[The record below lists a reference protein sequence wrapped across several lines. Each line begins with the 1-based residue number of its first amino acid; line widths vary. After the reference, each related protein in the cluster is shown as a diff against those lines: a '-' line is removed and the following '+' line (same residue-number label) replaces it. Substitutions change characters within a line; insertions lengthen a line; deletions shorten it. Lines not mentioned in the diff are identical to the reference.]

1 MSMDI
6 SDFYQTFFDEA
17 DELLADME
25 QHLLVLQPEAPDAEQ
40 LNAIFRAAHSIKGGA
55 GTFGFSVLQETT
67 HLMENLLD
75 EARRGEMQLNTDI
88 INLFLETKDIMQEQL
103 DAYKQSQEPDAASF
117 DYICQALRQLALEA
131 KGETPS
137 AVTRLSVVAKSEPQ
151 DEQSRNQLPRRIILS
166 RLKAGEVDLLEEE
179 LGHLTTLTDVV
190 KGVDSLSAILPG
202 DIAEDDITA
211 VLCFVIEADQITFET
226 VEVSPKISTPPV
238 LKLAAE
244 QAPTGRVEREKTT
257 RSSES
262 TSIRVAVEKV
272 DQLINLVGE
281 LVITQSMLAQRSSE
295 LDPVNHGDLITS
307 MGQLQRN
314 ARDLQESVMSI
325 RMMPMEYVFS
335 RYPRL
340 VRDLAGKLGKQVE
353 LTLVGSS
360 TELDKSLIE
369 RIIDPL
375 THLVRNSLDHGIELP
390 EKRLAAGKNSVGN
403 LILSAEHQGGN
414 ICIEVTDDGAGLNRE
429 RILAKAASQ
438 GLTVSENMSDDEVAM
453 LIFAPGFS
461 TAEQVTDVSGRG
473 VGMDVVKRNIQ
484 EMGGHVE
491 IQSKQGTGT
500 TIRILLPLTLA
511 ILDGMSV
518 RVADEVFILPL
529 NAVMESLQ
537 PREAINFMVITKG
550 AGRIAEVGAR
560 FVLDGM
566 PGKQMAIDADLNAG
580 LIGEDEAKKRRS
592 EVTQEADF
600 YGSMDGA
607 SKFVRGDAIAGILIM
622 VINVVGGLLVGVLQH
637 GMSMGHAAESYTLLT
652 IGDGLVAQIPALV
665 ISTAAGV
672 IVTRV
677 STDQDVGEQMVNQLF
692 SNPSVMLLSAAVLGL
707 LGLVPGMPN
716 LVFLLFTAG
725 LLGLAWWI
733 RGREQKAPAEPKPV
747 KMAENNAVVE
757 ATWNDVQL
765 EDSLGMEVGYRLSPM
780 VDFQQDGELLGRI
793 RSIRKK
799 FAQEMGFLPPVV
811 HIRDNMDLQPARYRI
826 LMKGVEIGSGD
837 AYPGRWL
844 AINPGTAAGTLPGE
858 ATVDPAFG
866 LNAIWIESA
875 LKEQAQI
882 QGYTVVEAS
891 TVVATHLNHLIS
903 QHAAELFGRQE
914 AQQLLD
920 RVAQEM
926 PKLTEDLVP
935 GVVTLTTLHK
945 VLQNLLDEKVPIRDM
960 RTILE
965 TLAEHAPIQS
975 DPHELTAVVR
985 VALGRAIT
993 QQWFPGKDE
1002 VHVIGLDTPLERLLL
1017 QALQGGGGLEP
1028 GLADRL
1034 LAQTQEALSR
1044 QEMVGAPP
1052 VLLVNHALRPLL
1064 SRFLRR
1070 SLPQLVVLS
1079 NLELSDNR
1087 HIRMTATIG
1096 GK

>member
-131 KGETPS
+131 KGEPPS

-151 DEQSRNQLPRRIILS
+151 DEQSRSQLPRRIILS
-166 RLKAGEVDLLEEE
+166 RLKASEVDLLEEE

-190 KGVDSLSAILPG
+190 KGADSLSAILPG

-537 PREAINFMVITKG
+537 PREADLHPLAGGERVLEVRGEYLPIVELWKVFNVAGAKTEATQGIVVILQSG
-550 AGRIAEVGAR
+550 GRRYALLV
-560 FVLDGM
+560 D
-566 PGKQMAIDADLNAG
+566 Q
-580 LIGEDEAKKRRS
+580 LIGQHQVVVKNLESNYRK
-592 EVTQEADF
+592 VP
-600 YGSMDGA
+600 
-607 SKFVRGDAIAGILIM
+607 GI
-622 VINVVGGLLVGVLQH
+622 
-637 GMSMGHAAESYTLLT
+637 SAAT
-652 IGDGLVAQIPALV
+652 ILGDGSVALIVDVSALQA
-665 ISTAAGV
+665 INREQRMANTAA
-672 IVTRV
+672 
-677 STDQDVGEQMVNQLF
+677 
-692 SNPSVMLLSAAVLGL
+692 
-707 LGLVPGMPN
+707 
-716 LVFLLFTAG
+716 
-725 LLGLAWWI
+725 
-733 RGREQKAPAEPKPV
+733 
-747 KMAENNAVVE
+747 
-757 ATWNDVQL
+757 
-765 EDSLGMEVGYRLSPM
+765 
-780 VDFQQDGELLGRI
+780 
-793 RSIRKK
+793 
-799 FAQEMGFLPPVV
+799 
-811 HIRDNMDLQPARYRI
+811 
-826 LMKGVEIGSGD
+826 
-837 AYPGRWL
+837 
-844 AINPGTAAGTLPGE
+844 
-858 ATVDPAFG
+858 
-866 LNAIWIESA
+866 
-875 LKEQAQI
+875 
-882 QGYTVVEAS
+882 
-891 TVVATHLNHLIS
+891 
-903 QHAAELFGRQE
+903 
-914 AQQLLD
+914 
-920 RVAQEM
+920 
-926 PKLTEDLVP
+926 
-935 GVVTLTTLHK
+935 
-945 VLQNLLDEKVPIRDM
+945 
-960 RTILE
+960 
-965 TLAEHAPIQS
+965 
-975 DPHELTAVVR
+975 
-985 VALGRAIT
+985 
-993 QQWFPGKDE
+993 
-1002 VHVIGLDTPLERLLL
+1002 
-1017 QALQGGGGLEP
+1017 
-1028 GLADRL
+1028 
-1034 LAQTQEALSR
+1034 
-1044 QEMVGAPP
+1044 
-1052 VLLVNHALRPLL
+1052 
-1064 SRFLRR
+1064 
-1070 SLPQLVVLS
+1070 
-1079 NLELSDNR
+1079 
-1087 HIRMTATIG
+1087 
-1096 GK
+1096 

>member
-55 GTFGFSVLQETT
+55 GTFCFSVLQETT

-131 KGETPS
+131 KDETPS

-151 DEQSRNQLPRRIILS
+151 DEQSRSQSPRRIILS

-190 KGVDSLSAILPG
+190 KGTDSLSAILPG

-226 VEVSPKISTPPV
+226 IEVSPKISTPPV

-537 PREAINFMVITKG
+537 PREADLHPLAGGERVLEVRGEYLPIVELWKVFNVAGAKTEATQGIVVILQSG
-550 AGRIAEVGAR
+550 GRRYALLV
-560 FVLDGM
+560 D
-566 PGKQMAIDADLNAG
+566 Q
-580 LIGEDEAKKRRS
+580 LIGQHQVVVKNLESNYRK
-592 EVTQEADF
+592 VP
-600 YGSMDGA
+600 
-607 SKFVRGDAIAGILIM
+607 GI
-622 VINVVGGLLVGVLQH
+622 
-637 GMSMGHAAESYTLLT
+637 SAAT
-652 IGDGLVAQIPALV
+652 ILGDGSVALIVDVSALQA
-665 ISTAAGV
+665 INREQRMANTAA
-672 IVTRV
+672 
-677 STDQDVGEQMVNQLF
+677 
-692 SNPSVMLLSAAVLGL
+692 
-707 LGLVPGMPN
+707 
-716 LVFLLFTAG
+716 
-725 LLGLAWWI
+725 
-733 RGREQKAPAEPKPV
+733 
-747 KMAENNAVVE
+747 
-757 ATWNDVQL
+757 
-765 EDSLGMEVGYRLSPM
+765 
-780 VDFQQDGELLGRI
+780 
-793 RSIRKK
+793 
-799 FAQEMGFLPPVV
+799 
-811 HIRDNMDLQPARYRI
+811 
-826 LMKGVEIGSGD
+826 
-837 AYPGRWL
+837 
-844 AINPGTAAGTLPGE
+844 
-858 ATVDPAFG
+858 
-866 LNAIWIESA
+866 
-875 LKEQAQI
+875 
-882 QGYTVVEAS
+882 
-891 TVVATHLNHLIS
+891 
-903 QHAAELFGRQE
+903 
-914 AQQLLD
+914 
-920 RVAQEM
+920 
-926 PKLTEDLVP
+926 
-935 GVVTLTTLHK
+935 
-945 VLQNLLDEKVPIRDM
+945 
-960 RTILE
+960 
-965 TLAEHAPIQS
+965 
-975 DPHELTAVVR
+975 
-985 VALGRAIT
+985 
-993 QQWFPGKDE
+993 
-1002 VHVIGLDTPLERLLL
+1002 
-1017 QALQGGGGLEP
+1017 
-1028 GLADRL
+1028 
-1034 LAQTQEALSR
+1034 
-1044 QEMVGAPP
+1044 
-1052 VLLVNHALRPLL
+1052 
-1064 SRFLRR
+1064 
-1070 SLPQLVVLS
+1070 
-1079 NLELSDNR
+1079 
-1087 HIRMTATIG
+1087 
-1096 GK
+1096 

>member
-131 KGETPS
+131 KGEMPS

-151 DEQSRNQLPRRIILS
+151 DEQSRCQSPRRIILS

-190 KGVDSLSAILPG
+190 KGADSLSAILAG

-226 VEVSPKISTPPV
+226 VEVSPKTSPPPV
-238 LKLAAE
+238 LKLATE

-537 PREAINFMVITKG
+537 PREADLHPLAGGERVLEVRGEYLPIVELWKVFNVAGAKTEATQGIVVILQSG
-550 AGRIAEVGAR
+550 GRRYALLV
-560 FVLDGM
+560 D
-566 PGKQMAIDADLNAG
+566 Q
-580 LIGEDEAKKRRS
+580 LIGQHQVVVKNLESNYRK
-592 EVTQEADF
+592 VP
-600 YGSMDGA
+600 
-607 SKFVRGDAIAGILIM
+607 GI
-622 VINVVGGLLVGVLQH
+622 
-637 GMSMGHAAESYTLLT
+637 SAAT
-652 IGDGLVAQIPALV
+652 ILGDGSVALIVDVSALQA
-665 ISTAAGV
+665 INREQRMANTAA
-672 IVTRV
+672 
-677 STDQDVGEQMVNQLF
+677 
-692 SNPSVMLLSAAVLGL
+692 
-707 LGLVPGMPN
+707 
-716 LVFLLFTAG
+716 
-725 LLGLAWWI
+725 
-733 RGREQKAPAEPKPV
+733 
-747 KMAENNAVVE
+747 
-757 ATWNDVQL
+757 
-765 EDSLGMEVGYRLSPM
+765 
-780 VDFQQDGELLGRI
+780 
-793 RSIRKK
+793 
-799 FAQEMGFLPPVV
+799 
-811 HIRDNMDLQPARYRI
+811 
-826 LMKGVEIGSGD
+826 
-837 AYPGRWL
+837 
-844 AINPGTAAGTLPGE
+844 
-858 ATVDPAFG
+858 
-866 LNAIWIESA
+866 
-875 LKEQAQI
+875 
-882 QGYTVVEAS
+882 
-891 TVVATHLNHLIS
+891 
-903 QHAAELFGRQE
+903 
-914 AQQLLD
+914 
-920 RVAQEM
+920 
-926 PKLTEDLVP
+926 
-935 GVVTLTTLHK
+935 
-945 VLQNLLDEKVPIRDM
+945 
-960 RTILE
+960 
-965 TLAEHAPIQS
+965 
-975 DPHELTAVVR
+975 
-985 VALGRAIT
+985 
-993 QQWFPGKDE
+993 
-1002 VHVIGLDTPLERLLL
+1002 
-1017 QALQGGGGLEP
+1017 
-1028 GLADRL
+1028 
-1034 LAQTQEALSR
+1034 
-1044 QEMVGAPP
+1044 
-1052 VLLVNHALRPLL
+1052 
-1064 SRFLRR
+1064 
-1070 SLPQLVVLS
+1070 
-1079 NLELSDNR
+1079 
-1087 HIRMTATIG
+1087 
-1096 GK
+1096 